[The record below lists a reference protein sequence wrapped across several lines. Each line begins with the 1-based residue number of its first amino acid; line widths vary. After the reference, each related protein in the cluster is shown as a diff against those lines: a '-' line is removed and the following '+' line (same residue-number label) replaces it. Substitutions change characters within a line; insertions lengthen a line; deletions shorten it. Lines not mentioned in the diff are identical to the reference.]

1 MTPSK
6 RPFPLQPSTFNGVDA
21 LTSLIN
27 APNKGAFGQSAAMG
41 ADQLLSGG
49 VPGAVEDGVPAD
61 AGESRVDDVE
71 VDGECDLAYHHAT
84 FESRGVKHVAIL
96 LKNAPPCESAEVASN
111 VIEAQT
117 IELTFPDANLASD
130 QALRMAAFVNE
141 KILREETGNATT
153 LKAFA
158 SMAAEDT
165 HGRTFTCKFR
175 IGFKV
180 DATRMK
186 LITTDLPIGANGVN
200 KSRAIII
207 IAPELQENVANSGQ
221 VLELM

>member
-1 MTPSK
+1 M
-6 RPFPLQPSTFNGVDA
+6 REYRG
-21 LTSLIN
+21 
-27 APNKGAFGQSAAMG
+27 GQ
-41 ADQLLSGG
+41 Q
-49 VPGAVEDGVPAD
+49 
-61 AGESRVDDVE
+61 R
-71 VDGECDLAYHHAT
+71 
-84 FESRGVKHVAIL
+84 
-96 LKNAPPCESAEVASN
+96 

-130 QALRMAAFVNE
+130 QAMRMAAFVNE
-141 KILREETGNATT
+141 KILRDEGNATT

-186 LITTDLPIGANGVN
+186 LITTELPIGANGVN

-207 IAPELQENVANSGQ
+207 IAPEMQENVANSGQ